1 MAPSSHAP
9 IDGWPLF
16 RPCAAVYDA
25 AVLGEEDET
34 AGCGRGGGSTMRRWT
49 GIAAFLSTI
58 AIVTGCSTGGGT
70 ATSAPSSAPAASEP
84 ASSESA
90 PAASESAAASA
101 ACNPPKQDG
110 VTLSFV
116 SFGGVYQEA
125 QRKAWLEPYT
135 ALTGVK
141 FTEDENSSNA
151 TIKSQVEAGQVT
163 WDVVDVGNDFG
174 LDANSALLEPLDFS
188 LIPKD
193 ELNEALGISNYRIPD
208 ITYGVVLAYNTDK
221 TAGKVPEG
229 WADYFDTTK
238 IPGKRG
244 AWDYSEG
251 GMFEFA
257 LMADGVKPADLYPLD
272 LDRATKKLNTIKDN
286 LVFWASGA
294 ESQELI
300 GSGEVAMSMIWNGRG
315 WSAKNI
321 DKKPVEIQWN
331 QQIVTADYLVVPKG
345 SPNKDAAMKFIAY
358 TACAAN
364 NAGPSQYIP
373 YGPTNKNSTP
383 NPTMVNDLS
392 VTNADENS
400 AYFDDKYLIDNF
412 QAIDAAW
419 QAWKGG

>member
-1 MAPSSHAP
+1 M
-9 IDGWPLF
+9 
-16 RPCAAVYDA
+16 RPWKALAVY
-25 AVLGEEDET
+25 LG
-34 AGCGRGGGSTMRRWT
+34 
-49 GIAAFLSTI
+49 II
-58 AIVTGCSTGGGT
+58 AIVASCTSGGGGA
-70 ATSAPSSAPAASEP
+70 ATSGPTAAAPESAAASEP
-84 ASSESA
+84 AASA
-90 PAASESAAASA
+90 PESAASSA
-101 ACNPPKQDG
+101 ACNPPTQDG
-110 VTLSFV
+110 VALTFV

-135 ALTGVK
+135 ALTGVN

-174 LDANSALLEPLDFS
+174 LDANKDLLEPLDFT

-193 ELNEALGISNYRIPD
+193 ELNEKLGISDWRIPD

-244 AWDYSEG
+244 FWDYSEG

-272 LDRATKKLNTIKDN
+272 LDRATKKLNTIKDD
-286 LVFWASGA
+286 LVPWSTGA
-294 ESQELI
+294 DSQSLI
-300 GSGEVAMSMIWNGRG
+300 GSGEVTMTMIWNGRG

-373 YGPTNKNSTP
+373 YGPTNKNSQA
-383 NPTMVNDLS
+383 NPAMVKDLS

-400 AYFDDKYLIDNF
+400 AYFDDKWLIDNF
-412 QAIDAAW
+412 AQVDAAW
-419 QAWKGG
+419 QAWKGS

>member
-1 MAPSSHAP
+1 M
-9 IDGWPLF
+9 
-16 RPCAAVYDA
+16 
-25 AVLGEEDET
+25 
-34 AGCGRGGGSTMRRWT
+34 
-49 GIAAFLSTI
+49 
-58 AIVTGCSTGGGT
+58 
-70 ATSAPSSAPAASEP
+70 
-84 ASSESA
+84 
-90 PAASESAAASA
+90 
-101 ACNPPKQDG
+101 
-110 VTLSFV
+110 TLSFT

-135 ALTGVK
+135 QLTGVQ

-151 TIKSQVEAGQVT
+151 TIKAQVESGQVT

-174 LDANSALLEPLDFS
+174 LEANKDLLEPLDYS
-188 LIPKD
+188 LIPRD
-193 ELNEALGISNYRIPD
+193 EMNQDLGVSDWRVPD
-208 ITYGVVLAYNTDK
+208 ITYGVVLAYNTDA

-229 WADYFDTTK
+229 WADYFDTAK

-272 LDRATKKLNTIKDN
+272 LARATKKLDTIKDD
-286 LVFWASGA
+286 LVFWNSGA

-300 GSGEVAMSMIWNGRG
+300 GSGEVAMTMIWNGRG

-358 TACAAN
+358 ASCAQN
-364 NAGPSQYIP
+364 NGKPSEFIP
-373 YGPTNKNSTP
+373 YGPTNTKSQA
-383 NPTMVNDLS
+383 NPAMSKDLS

-400 AYFDDKYLIDNF
+400 AYFDDEYLIDNF
-412 QAIDAAW
+412 DTIDAAW
-419 QAWKGG
+419 QEWKAR

>member
-1 MAPSSHAP
+1 MRRSRIVIAFLASSAIVIGCSSGGGGGGSAAPSS
-9 IDGWPLF
+9 
-16 RPCAAVYDA
+16 
-25 AVLGEEDET
+25 E
-34 AGCGRGGGSTMRRWT
+34 
-49 GIAAFLSTI
+49 
-58 AIVTGCSTGGGT
+58 
-70 ATSAPSSAPAASEP
+70 APAAS
-84 ASSESA
+84 S
-90 PAASESAAASA
+90 PAASESAGASPSEASSA

-110 VTLSFV
+110 VTLSFT

-125 QRKAWLEPYT
+125 QRKSWLQPYT
-135 ALTGVK
+135 ELTGVQ

-151 TIKSQVEAGQVT
+151 TIKTQVEAGQVT

-174 LDANSALLEPLDFS
+174 LDVHKDLLEPLDFS

-193 ELNEALGISNYRIPD
+193 ELNADLGITDYRIPD
-208 ITYGVVLAYNTDK
+208 ITYGVVLAYNTEATK
-221 TAGKVPEG
+221 GAVPEG

-244 AWDYSEG
+244 FWDYSEG

-257 LMADGVKPADLYPLD
+257 LMADGVKPAELYPLD
-272 LDRATKKLNTIKDN
+272 LARATKKLDTIKDD
-286 LVFWASGA
+286 LVPWTSGA

-300 GSGEVAMSMIWNGRG
+300 GSGEVAMTMIWNGRG

-321 DKKPVEIQWN
+321 DQKPVEIQWN
-331 QQIVTADYLVVPKG
+331 QQIVTADYLVIPKG

-373 YGPTNKNSTP
+373 YGPTNKNSTA
-383 NPTMVNDLS
+383 NEAMVKDLS

-400 AYFDDKYLIDNF
+400 AYFDDTYLGENF
-412 QAIDAAW
+412 DEIDAAW

>member
-1 MAPSSHAP
+1 MHRSA
-9 IDGWPLF
+9 
-16 RPCAAVYDA
+16 
-25 AVLGEEDET
+25 T
-34 AGCGRGGGSTMRRWT
+34 A
-49 GIAAFLSTI
+49 IAFL
-58 AIVTGCSTGGGT
+58 AISAIITGCTGGGG
-70 ATSAPSSAPAASEP
+70 ASPAASVPAASAPAASEP
-84 ASSESA
+84 AASA
-90 PAASESAAASA
+90 SGSAAADSA
-101 ACNPPKQDG
+101 ACNPPRQEG
-110 VTLSFV
+110 VTLTFV

-125 QRKAWLEPYT
+125 QRKAWLAPYT
-135 ALTGVK
+135 ELTGVQ

-151 TIKSQVEAGQVT
+151 TIKAQVEAGQVT

-174 LDANSALLEPLDFS
+174 LDVHANLLEPLDFS
-188 LIPKD
+188 LIPRD
-193 ELNEALGISNYRIPD
+193 ELNADLGITDYRIPD
-208 ITYGVVLAYNTDK
+208 ITYGVVLAYNTEA

-229 WADYFDTTK
+229 WADYFDTAK

-272 LDRATKKLNTIKDN
+272 LPRATAKLNTIKDDI
-286 LVFWASGA
+286 VFWASGA

-300 GSGEVAMSMIWNGRG
+300 GSGEVAMTMIWNGRG

-321 DKKPVEIQWN
+321 DKKPVEMQWN

-364 NAGPSQYIP
+364 NAGPSEFIP

-383 NPTMVNDLS
+383 NAAMVNDLS

-400 AYFDDKYLIDNF
+400 AYFDDTYLAEKFDE
-412 QAIDAAW
+412 IDAAW
-419 QAWKGG
+419 QAWKGS

>member
-1 MAPSSHAP
+1 M
-9 IDGWPLF
+9 
-16 RPCAAVYDA
+16 RPWKTLAVY
-25 AVLGEEDET
+25 LG
-34 AGCGRGGGSTMRRWT
+34 
-49 GIAAFLSTI
+49 TI
-58 AIVTGCSTGGGT
+58 AIVAACTSGGGGA
-70 ATSAPSSAPAASEP
+70 ATSGPTTAASAPASVEA
-84 ASSESA
+84 SA
-90 PAASESAAASA
+90 PASAPASAAASA
-101 ACNPPKQDG
+101 ACNPPKQEG

-135 ALTGVK
+135 ALTGVQ

-174 LDANSALLEPLDFS
+174 LDANKDLLEPLDFS
-188 LIPKD
+188 LIPRD
-193 ELNEALGISNYRIPD
+193 ELNEKLGISDWRIPD

-229 WADYFDTTK
+229 WADYFDTAK

-244 AWDYSEG
+244 FWDYSEG

-272 LDRATKKLNTIKDN
+272 LDRATKKLNTIKND
-286 LVFWASGA
+286 LVPWSTGA
-294 ESQELI
+294 DSQSLI
-300 GSGEVAMSMIWNGRG
+300 GSGEVAMTMIWNGRG

-373 YGPTNKNSTP
+373 YGPTNKNSQA
-383 NPTMVNDLS
+383 NPAMVKDLS

-400 AYFDDKYLIDNF
+400 AYFDDKWLIDNF
-412 QAIDAAW
+412 AQVDAAW
-419 QAWKGG
+419 QAWKGS